1 MRWQHQEFSKI
12 VVVMV
17 LRAVVADGPAG
28 NGVRLW
34 RHGIDAVTLD
44 PQTPIGRV
52 AIVTADQHHG
62 ARLGS

>member
-1 MRWQHQEFSKI
+1 ML
-12 VVVMV
+12 

-28 NGVRLW
+28 NGVCLW